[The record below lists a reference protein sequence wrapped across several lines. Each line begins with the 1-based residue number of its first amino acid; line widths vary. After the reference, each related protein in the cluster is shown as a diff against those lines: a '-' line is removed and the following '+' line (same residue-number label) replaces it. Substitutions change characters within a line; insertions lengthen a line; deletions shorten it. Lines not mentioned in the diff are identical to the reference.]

1 MPTTI
6 ETRILSPTCSHTG
19 MKLSL
24 SVRVA
29 EAPCKTRLNVPF
41 ADVVQLAAEYGYSAI
56 CLRASAGGIGTPR
69 EELLRMRDEVARA
82 GLVISMV
89 TADSDVPLNNEHG
102 PDSLQNIGPSLDVAE
117 AVGCD
122 LIRVCLKQ
130 ASDIEPAKRAADL
143 AAERGIRLAHQCHT
157 TTLFE
162 EVEPSI
168 ALLKRINRRNFGL
181 IYEPINL
188 LICGQPYGLADARSV
203 RALPDERL
211 PAKSSA
217 RSAGAGGARD
227 LVPGRAAVS
236 PHPPL
241 GARRRRLFGSRAGTA
256 GDRLR
261 RFRHRHQAYA
271 ELMGPEEATVKS
283 ADYLRSL
290 GVDSNRALPSR
301 GVPCPRH

>member
-1 MPTTI
+1 
-6 ETRILSPTCSHTG
+6 

-41 ADVVQLAAEYGYSAI
+41 ADVVQLAAEHGYSAI

-69 EELLRMRDEVARA
+69 DELLGMRDEVARA

-143 AAERGIRLAHQCHT
+143 AAQRGIRLAHQCHT

-168 ALLKRINRRNFGL
+168 ALLERINRRNFGL

-188 LICGQPYGLADARSV
+188 LICGQPYGLQTLEAFAPYLMNV
-203 RALPDERL
+203 YLQNHRL
-211 PAKSSA
+211 DPQGPAVL
-217 RSAGAGGARD
+217 D
-227 LVPGRAAVS
+227 TWC
-236 PHPPL
+236 L
-241 GARRRRLFGSRAGTA
+241 GP
-256 GDRLR
+256 R
-261 RFRHRHQAYA
+261 RFHHIPLWEPGGVDFSEVVRGLQAIGYDGFVTVHQAYA

-290 GVDSNRALPSR
+290 GIDSK
-301 GVPCPRH
+301 

>member
-1 MPTTI
+1 
-6 ETRILSPTCSHTG
+6 

-41 ADVVQLAAEYGYSAI
+41 ADVVQLAAEYGYGAI
-56 CLRASAGGIGTPR
+56 CLRASAGGVGTPR
-69 EELLRMRDEVARA
+69 DELIQMRDEVARA

-102 PDSLQNIGPSLDVAE
+102 PDSLRNIGPSLDVAE

-122 LIRVCLKQ
+122 LIRVCFKQ
-130 ASDIEPAKRAADL
+130 TSDIEWARRAADL

-168 ALLKRINRRNFGL
+168 ALLKRINRRNFGV

-188 LICGQPYGLADARSV
+188 LVCGQPYGLETLEAFAPYLMNVYLQNHRLDPQGPA
-203 RALPDERL
+203 ALETWC
-211 PAKSSA
+211 
-217 RSAGAGGARD
+217 
-227 LVPGRAAVS
+227 
-236 PHPPL
+236 L
-241 GARRRRLFGSRAGTA
+241 GE
-256 GDRLR
+256 R
-261 RFRHRHQAYA
+261 RFHHIPLWEPGGVDFSEVARGLQAIGYEGFVTVHQAYA
-271 ELMGPEEATVKS
+271 ELMGPREAAQKS
-283 ADYLRSL
+283 AEYLRSL
-290 GVDSNRALPSR
+290 GP
-301 GVPCPRH
+301 H

>member
-1 MPTTI
+1 
-6 ETRILSPTCSHTG
+6 

-41 ADVVQLAAEYGYSAI
+41 ADVVQLAAEHGYSAI

-69 EELLRMRDEVARA
+69 DELWRMRDEVARA

-102 PDSLQNIGPSLDVAE
+102 PDSLQNMGPSLDVAE

-130 ASDIEPAKRAADL
+130 ASDIEPAKRAADQ
-143 AAERGIRLAHQCHT
+143 AAQRGIRLAHQCHT

-168 ALLKRINRRNFGL
+168 ALLERINRRNFGL

-188 LICGQPYGLADARSV
+188 LICGQPYGLQTLEAFAPYLMNVYLQNHRLDPQGPA
-203 RALPDERL
+203 ALDTWC
-211 PAKSSA
+211 
-217 RSAGAGGARD
+217 
-227 LVPGRAAVS
+227 
-236 PHPPL
+236 L
-241 GARRRRLFGSRAGTA
+241 GP
-256 GDRLR
+256 R
-261 RFRHRHQAYA
+261 RFHHIPLWEPGSVDFSEVVKGLQTIGYDGFVTVHQAYA

-290 GVDSNRALPSR
+290 GIDSK
-301 GVPCPRH
+301 

>member
-1 MPTTI
+1 
-6 ETRILSPTCSHTG
+6 

-41 ADVVQLAAEYGYSAI
+41 ADVVQLAAEYGYGAI
-56 CLRASAGGIGTPR
+56 CLRASAGGVGTPR
-69 EELLRMRDEVARA
+69 DELIRMRVEVARA

-122 LIRVCLKQ
+122 LIRVCMKQ
-130 ASDIEPAKRAADL
+130 ASDIDPAKRAADL

-168 ALLKRINRRNFGL
+168 AVLKQINRRNFGL

-188 LICGQPYGLADARSV
+188 LICGQPYGLETLEAFAPYLMNVYLQNHRLDPQGPA
-203 RALPDERL
+203 ALDTWCLRE
-211 PAKSSA
+211 
-217 RSAGAGGARD
+217 
-227 LVPGRAAVS
+227 
-236 PHPPL
+236 
-241 GARRRRLFGSRAGTA
+241 
-256 GDRLR
+256 R
-261 RFRHRHQAYA
+261 RFHHIPLWEPGGVDFSEVVRGLQAIGYDGFVTVHQAYA
-271 ELMGPEEATVKS
+271 ELMGPREATAKS
-283 ADYLRSL
+283 AAYLLSL
-290 GVDSNRALPSR
+290 GIDAKTQR
-301 GVPCPRH
+301 GI